1 MSALHL
7 LYRDSYAINDSIHI
21 SIPTVGQVLDNEDSY
36 YNVVSAIT
44 AMPIDF
50 MVQLDDL
57 GIDFTTINA
66 WQLFV
71 LLFENIKQM
80 DKYVLSLVFG
90 DMDLSDFEIGISPQ
104 NGKFV
109 IRDEKHDIT
118 IDRAIHSQMASVLRK
133 LHHLEKNHRRP
144 ANDEA
149 KDYMLRRA
157 REKLKRHKDRKASTL
172 YKAVGTTGAEIEALY
187 IRNADGS
194 LSQELTQA
202 SAAAT
207 GKFAYAPASKAITFH
222 TDVTD
227 GTEVVVYYKR
237 RIKADVLNNESD
249 VYSEKC
255 TLYVDAL
262 GEDKCGNV
270 YRIQFFIPKADFSG
284 EFSLEM
290 GENQTAHAFEAESLA
305 GACGAGGSLW
315 TYTVFGVNTA
325 DAE

>member
-1 MSALHL
+1 M
-7 LYRDSYAINDSIHI
+7 
-21 SIPTVGQVLDNEDSY
+21 LDNEDSY

-144 ANDEA
+144 ANSDMRTA
-149 KDYMLRRA
+149 NLAQATQKIVSDFGSSHVMSYRDILPNA
-157 REKLKRHKDRKASTL
+157 T
-172 YKAVGTTGAEIEALY
+172 
-187 IRNADGS
+187 ADG
-194 LSQELTQA
+194 QA
-202 SAAAT
+202 SGWAWYDCKVELMSETMVYGTKVWANSGYEVGCINSQFPLFALAPEYIHRRFYYWLRGVGSAT
-207 GKFAYAPASKAITFH
+207 YFCLVDSAGVASAYYAS
-222 TDVTD
+222 
-227 GTEVVVYYKR
+227 
-237 RIKADVLNNESD
+237 
-249 VYSEKC
+249 YS
-255 TLYVDAL
+255 L
-262 GEDKCGNV
+262 GV
-270 YRIQFFIPKADFSG
+270 RPFFF
-284 EFSLEM
+284 
-290 GENQTAHAFEAESLA
+290 
-305 GACGAGGSLW
+305 
-315 TYTVFGVNTA
+315 VN
-325 DAE
+325 

>member
-133 LHHLEKNHRRP
+133 LHQCPEFLHR
-144 ANDEA
+144 
-149 KDYMLRRA
+149 K
-157 REKLKRHKDRKASTL
+157 
-172 YKAVGTTGAEIEALY
+172 LY
-187 IRNADGS
+187 ICYR
-194 LSQELTQA
+194 E
-202 SAAAT
+202 
-207 GKFAYAPASKAITFH
+207 YISKDFLKLRQNDI
-222 TDVTD
+222 
-227 GTEVVVYYKR
+227 
-237 RIKADVLNNESD
+237 
-249 VYSEKC
+249 
-255 TLYVDAL
+255 LYFPVIMAQQIRDY
-262 GEDKCGNV
+262 C
-270 YRIQFFIPKADFSG
+270 
-284 EFSLEM
+284 
-290 GENQTAHAFEAESLA
+290 
-305 GACGAGGSLW
+305 
-315 TYTVFGVNTA
+315 
-325 DAE
+325 

>member
-118 IDRAIHSQMASVLRK
+118 IDRAIHL
-133 LHHLEKNHRRP
+133 
-144 ANDEA
+144 
-149 KDYMLRRA
+149 
-157 REKLKRHKDRKASTL
+157 
-172 YKAVGTTGAEIEALY
+172 
-187 IRNADGS
+187 S
-194 LSQELTQA
+194 L
-202 SAAAT
+202 
-207 GKFAYAPASKAITFH
+207 IH
-222 TDVTD
+222 
-227 GTEVVVYYKR
+227 
-237 RIKADVLNNESD
+237 I
-249 VYSEKC
+249 
-255 TLYVDAL
+255 
-262 GEDKCGNV
+262 
-270 YRIQFFIPKADFSG
+270 
-284 EFSLEM
+284 
-290 GENQTAHAFEAESLA
+290 
-305 GACGAGGSLW
+305 
-315 TYTVFGVNTA
+315 
-325 DAE
+325 

>member
-36 YNVVSAIT
+36 YNVVYAIT

-157 REKLKRHKDRKASTL
+157 REKLKRHKDRKEDSQLESLIIAMVNTEQFK
-172 YKAVGTTGAEIEALY
+172 YDFEGTRELSIYQFNESVRQVIKKTDYDNRMYGIYTGTINPKE
-187 IRNADGS
+187 
-194 LSQELTQA
+194 LSQ
-202 SAAAT
+202 
-207 GKFAYAPASKAITFH
+207 K
-222 TDVTD
+222 D
-227 GTEVVVYYKR
+227 
-237 RIKADVLNNESD
+237 LNWL
-249 VYSEKC
+249 V
-255 TLYVDAL
+255 
-262 GEDKCGNV
+262 
-270 YRIQFFIPKADFSG
+270 
-284 EFSLEM
+284 
-290 GENQTAHAFEAESLA
+290 H
-305 GACGAGGSLW
+305 
-315 TYTVFGVNTA
+315 
-325 DAE
+325 

>member
-1 MSALHL
+1 M
-7 LYRDSYAINDSIHI
+7 
-21 SIPTVGQVLDNEDSY
+21 
-36 YNVVSAIT
+36 
-44 AMPIDF
+44 
-50 MVQLDDL
+50 
-57 GIDFTTINA
+57 
-66 WQLFV
+66 
-71 LLFENIKQM
+71 NIK
-80 DKYVLSLVFG
+80 
-90 DMDLSDFEIGISPQ
+90 
-104 NGKFV
+104 
-109 IRDEKHDIT
+109 DIT
-118 IDRAIHSQMASVLRK
+118 ITSLETITAFDVVTGNYKFTLDELQNATIANTQDSTEITGKGGRK
-133 LHHLEKNHRRP
+133 L
-144 ANDEA
+144 AN
-149 KDYMLRRA
+149 
-157 REKLKRHKDRKASTL
+157 LKRNKAVTISGTNGLVSGGLLEAQTGGKFESKATDVMWTDYLTVASGKASTL

-202 SAAAT
+202 SAAAA

-222 TDVTD
+222 TDVAD

-325 DAE
+325 DTE